1 MEAVYRLYAD
11 SGFAMAGAVAFSG
24 LVSLFPFCIFLGALA
39 GVFGARELAAAAIRE
54 LFQNLPPPVAEG
66 LAREVDAVMGRSRFD
81 VLTLGAGI
89 ALFFATGAIETLRT
103 ALNVAYRVKET
114 RSYPIC
120 LARSMLF
127 VVASAI
133 VTLALTWV
141 VVVAPRLAELWQ
153 PEAARFIFDASW
165 FGAGL
170 RYAMAAAMI
179 ALQLLAY
186 HIWLAA
192 GRRRVSEVWPG
203 VALSTGLWLL
213 AAGLYSSY
221 LNLSD
226 YTRFYAGLSQLMVA
240 LIFFQVS
247 AVIVLLGAELNRGLI
262 ELRKLDAGLPHD
274 DSADDKARRGF
285 TRTAPARP
293 RARPRRS

>member
-1 MEAVYRLYAD
+1 MHRQRPQTLIEAIYRLYAD
-11 SGFAMAGAVAFSG
+11 SGFAMAGAVAFSSV
-24 LVSLFPFCIFLGALA
+24 LSLFPFCIFLGALA
-39 GVFGARELAAAAIRE
+39 GMFGGRDLAAAAIHE
-54 LFQNLPPPVAEG
+54 LFQNLPPPVADG
-66 LAREVDAVMGRSRFD
+66 LLREVDAVMGRTRLD

-114 RSYPIC
+114 RSYPVC

-133 VTLALTWV
+133 VTLALTWFI
-141 VVVAPRLAELWQ
+141 VVAPRLAELWQ

-170 RYAMAAAMI
+170 RYAVAAAMI
-179 ALQLLAY
+179 ALQLFAY

-192 GRRRVSEVWPG
+192 GRRRISEVWPG
-203 VALSTGLWLL
+203 VVVSTVLWLL

-262 ELRKLDAGLPHD
+262 ELRKLDANDSPRD
-274 DSADDKARRGF
+274 DIARLKS
-285 TRTAPARP
+285 PQ
-293 RARPRRS
+293 